1 MLTTLVVQRSAL
13 CPKQHDC
20 DMIVRAREL
29 SGPSHTSLCKVI
41 FVHRAFKGRCVCALI
56 TLYRRLKSLWD
67 VSHFGSSR
75 VVSVSFVSLSVVD
88 GTFDTTACVAVSSRR
103 RGDRSPPL
111 QRLQS
116 AAVVLLKERTRPS
129 CREARGGVCPA
140 LTASLLCSLLKER
153 TRPSCREA

>member
-75 VVSVSFVSLSVVD
+75 VVSVIFPARPPWALVGNS
-88 GTFDTTACVAVSSRR
+88 GRREGGRAPGGSRGHCYR
-103 RGDRSPPL
+103 VKPCTMRLAPQCIALPRFRQQCLLMLTCQPL
-111 QRLQS
+111 
-116 AAVVLLKERTRPS
+116 V
-129 CREARGGVCPA
+129 
-140 LTASLLCSLLKER
+140 
-153 TRPSCREA
+153 